1 MTRERMETVGVRFPL
16 SDIEWLASLS
26 MKDALT
32 PSDKIRAIVA
42 EARRRNEGLGDYEAA
57 LSWLRDLLAP
67 AISAIKGREF
77 RSENPGMHSEL
88 VALAAEWLPQTLAL
102 LLAQGAPERG
112 QGEGQEKQERQD
124 NAEML
129 MAFEVQLARR
139 AFQFCES
146 LLRLGVGRSAPCYDS
161 EIIRSG
167 LPRIIE
173 LAEVVSFSRNRE

>member
-1 MTRERMETVGVRFPL
+1 MSMTRERMETVGVRFPL

-42 EARRRNEGLGDYEAA
+42 EARRRNEGLGDYEAT

-67 AISAIKGREF
+67 AISGIKGREF

-88 VALAAEWLPQTLAL
+88 VALVAEWLPQTLAL

-112 QGEGQEKQERQD
+112 QAEGRD
-124 NAEML
+124 NAETL
-129 MAFEVQLARR
+129 IAFEAQLARR
-139 AFQFCES
+139 TFQFCES